1 MIRRTQMP
9 AREYILS
16 NETGDAKIQVYEPIP
31 GIETAYASVHM
42 DQFDFGKT
50 EKEISQDYVGFHYC
64 KEGRIEQEI
73 DQEFFYLMPGDCS
86 IVIQD
91 RHLKQFN
98 LPMRHYHGISIGI
111 DVTAASDYFSNT
123 LKNAGIQMNP
133 YQAAVALCGDHHST
147 ILRSCASVSRI
158 FEDLYAVKEAQ
169 REEYLKIKLLEL
181 LYLLNH
187 AEQSEFHFENTVVP
201 RAQVSF
207 VKRVA
212 EHISKNLNGKIAI
225 RDLTQQFGVSDTYLQ
240 NSFRA
245 VYGMPVI
252 SFIRAQKMQS
262 AAQVLIHTE
271 RSVDDIAEEFGYI
284 NESKF
289 SAVFKKI
296 MGDSPSVYR
305 KEHSKIRI
313 L

>member
-1 MIRRTQMP
+1 MP
-9 AREYILS
+9 TREYLLS
-16 NETGDAKIQVYEPIP
+16 NETGDAGIQVYELLP
-31 GIETAYASVHM
+31 GIEAAYVSVHM
-42 DQFDFGKT
+42 DQFDFKEI
-50 EKEISQDYVGFHYC
+50 EKEFCHQYVGLHYC
-64 KEGRIEQEI
+64 REGRIEQEI
-73 DQEFFYLMPGDCS
+73 DQEFFYLMPGDIS
-86 IVIQD
+86 IVVQD
-91 RHLKQFN
+91 RITKNFQ
-98 LPMRHYHGISIGI
+98 LPLRHYHGICIGI
-111 DVTAASDYFSNT
+111 DVSIASDYFADT
-123 LKNAGIQMNP
+123 LKSACIHMNP
-133 YQAAVALCGDHHST
+133 VEAAKKICGEHHSA
-147 ILRSCASVSRI
+147 ILRSNPSVKRI

-169 REEYLKIKLLEL
+169 RMEYLKIKVLEL
-181 LYLLNH
+181 LYVLSNTEH
-187 AEQSEFHFENTVVP
+187 SEFGFEETTVP
-201 RAQVSF
+201 RTQVVF

-212 EHISKNLNGKIAI
+212 EYISQNIGGKIAI
-225 RDLTQQFGVSDTYLQ
+225 KDLKQQFGVSDTYLQ

-262 AAQVLIHTE
+262 AAQMLIHTE